1 MLNREIIDATVE
13 TYGGVDAYGQQLS
26 TLQSSRKI
34 AITFGVLT
42 HTSVDDIRYQNVS
55 HYALTKDN
63 QISDNDILII
73 NDKQYKVEFVI
84 NHRRMNEI
92 FLCEQK

>member
-1 MLNREIIDATVE
+1 MVNRELINATVQ

-26 TLQSSRKI
+26 NLQSSRAI
-34 AITFGVLT
+34 TITFGVLT
-42 HTSVDDIRYQNVS
+42 HNTTDDIRYQNVS

-63 QISDNDILII
+63 EVSDNDVLII
-73 NDKQYKVEFVI
+73 NGKKYKVEFI
-84 NHRRMNEI
+84 SNHKRLNEL